1 MYQVVASD
9 LDGTLL
15 SPDHTLS
22 PYAKETLK
30 LLTARGVNFV
40 FATGRHHVDVGQIR
54 DNLGIKTYMITS
66 NGARVHDSDGNLV
79 FSHNL
84 DRDIASDLFGVV
96 NANPDIVTNVYRD
109 DEWFMN
115 RHRPDEMRFFKEAV
129 FNYSLFEP
137 ALLEPEGVSKVFFT
151 TDSHERLL
159 PLEQAINAR
168 WGDRVNVSFSTL
180 TCSKRHPLWRYS
192 SLPLF
197 CGHFPSACLASTLP
211 VMSIAILRC
220 WCALDSRRWC
230 SCRFYEPVGTA

>member
-54 DNLGIKTYMITS
+54 DNLEIKSYMITS
-66 NGARVHDSDGNLV
+66 NGARVHDTDGNLI
-79 FSHNL
+79 FTHNL
-84 DRDIASDLFGVV
+84 DRDIATDLFGIVH
-96 NANPDIVTNVYRD
+96 NNPDIVTNVYRD

-129 FNYSLFEP
+129 FNYSLYEP
-137 ALLEPEGVSKVFFT
+137 GLLDPEGISKVFFT
-151 TDSHERLL
+151 CESHEALL

-168 WGDRVNVSFSTL
+168 WGDRDGMNDAEMLSMAGKGCIMQNAHQRL
-180 TCSKRHPLWRYS
+180 KDLHPELEVIGTNADNAVPKYLRK
-192 SLPLF
+192 LF
-197 CGHFPSACLASTLP
+197 L
-211 VMSIAILRC
+211 
-220 WCALDSRRWC
+220 
-230 SCRFYEPVGTA
+230 E